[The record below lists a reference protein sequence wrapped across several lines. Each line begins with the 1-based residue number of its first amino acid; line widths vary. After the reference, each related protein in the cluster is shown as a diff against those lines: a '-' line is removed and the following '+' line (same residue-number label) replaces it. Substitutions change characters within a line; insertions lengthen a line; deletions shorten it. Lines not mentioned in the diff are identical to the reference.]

1 MNSISFKNIKFFKNK
16 GAQAQKPKK
25 NLSSSPNETKFRLL
39 KKLAKNPFLF
49 LFIFVVILT
58 YFISYLPSKSLPQLT
73 DGEIAS
79 SDIVAPMDLTIVDKE
94 TTEKRK
100 KEAAKVVLPVYNF
113 NQNTFLNIEE
123 KIRASFTSG
132 REWLKDPITTERIES
147 FQKETSDK
155 HGLDISSIT
164 LRDLAKIKFSS
175 NIEENLINLLGKVLE
190 QGIIRSKNLF
200 IHGEQE
206 KGLTLL
212 ITPEKEKNVRIA
224 EILDIEE
231 SKQWLSEEM
240 HKLDF
245 TQTEIS
251 VITTLSHLLISDNM
265 NYDNIE
271 TDARKKEAR
280 EQVEKIF
287 YTIKKGKMIVRKGDE
302 VNKEALK
309 QIQIIN
315 QNLRA
320 KPSWITNFSGT
331 FLLFGLLFFTLWYY
345 LKSLL
350 KFKEALKNFI
360 MIGIT
365 LLLSLFF
372 YKLSIFLAYT
382 FSESSNFPLL
392 IFVESYRYAFPYQFG
407 IFLFS
412 FLTMNSVALI
422 YAVINSLLIG
432 YLFKANFYLM
442 IFCLIGGLAAIYGI
456 KYYGKQKRTA
466 PFRAGLFVV
475 APINTFVIIT
485 IHLIKEKM
493 GSLELF
499 TSEILMGILGG
510 ILSAALAFLF
520 LPVFEHIFGF
530 VTQTKLL
537 ELMNSD
543 LPIFRKMALD
553 APGSYHHSLIVASLA
568 EKAAE
573 EIKLDPVLVKAGAL
587 YHDIGKIK
595 RPEYFIENRAP
606 NPDIHK
612 DLKPSMSSLVIINHV
627 KEGVEQAK
635 KLKLPKKIRDI
646 IEQHHGNSLVRY
658 FYQKAKE
665 KYDPEMQKIG
675 EESYRYA
682 GPKPESKE
690 ATLILLA
697 DSVEAASRSLK
708 SPSKTILKKLITDIF
723 NSYLQ
728 DGQFDECDFS
738 IKELRVVA
746 ASFLISLDMTYQRRL
761 EYPGF
766 DFEMKKKKKTGKHKK
781 SNDTNNKSTKEI
793 LDKHKKI

>member
-1 MNSISFKNIKFFKNK
+1 MNSISFKNIKLFKNK
-16 GAQAQKPKK
+16 GTQAQKPKK
-25 NLSSSPNETKFRLL
+25 SLSSPPNETKFRLL

-73 DGEIAS
+73 EGEIAS

-100 KEAAKVVLPVYNF
+100 KEAAEAVLPVYNL
-113 NQNTFLNIEE
+113 NQNVFLNIKE
-123 KIRASFTSG
+123 KIRGFYASG
-132 REWLKDPITTERIES
+132 REWTNGPIKTERIEN
-147 FQKETSDK
+147 FQKEISDK
-155 HGLDISSIT
+155 HGLDISSRT
-164 LRDLAKIKFSS
+164 LRDLSKIKFSS

-231 SKQWLSEEM
+231 SKQWLSEEI

-251 VITTLSHLLISDNM
+251 VITTLSNLLISDNM

-360 MIGIT
+360 MMGIT
-365 LLLSLFF
+365 LILSLLF
-372 YKLSIFLAYT
+372 YKLSIFLVYT

-543 LPIFRKMALD
+543 LPIFRKMALE

-728 DGQFDECDFS
+728 DGQLDECDFS

>member
-1 MNSISFKNIKFFKNK
+1 MNSISFKNIKLFKNK
-16 GAQAQKPKK
+16 GTQAQKPKK
-25 NLSSSPNETKFRLL
+25 SLSSPPNKTKFRLL

-73 DGEIAS
+73 EGEIAS

-100 KEAAKVVLPVYNF
+100 KEAAEAVLPVYNL
-113 NQNTFLNIEE
+113 NQNVFLNIKE
-123 KIRASFTSG
+123 KIRGFYASG
-132 REWLKDPITTERIES
+132 REWTNGPIKTEIIEN

-155 HGLDISSIT
+155 HALDISSRT

-231 SKQWLSEEM
+231 SKQWLYEEI

-251 VITTLSHLLISDNM
+251 VITTLSNLLISDNM
-265 NYDNIE
+265 NYNNIE

-280 EQVEKIF
+280 EQVEKVF

-365 LLLSLFF
+365 LLLSLLF

-407 IFLFS
+407 IFLFAVI
-412 FLTMNSVALI
+412 TVNSVALI

-543 LPIFRKMALD
+543 LPIFRKMALE

-606 NPDIHK
+606 SPDIHK

-728 DGQFDECDFS
+728 DGQLDECDFS